1 MNEKNDVTKL
11 PKTILFD
18 LDDTII
24 AFTEGAEPTWRTI
37 AHQFADKLSG
47 TRPAELLEALNN
59 SRSSFWADPE
69 RHREGRMNLVTAR
82 RRITASALATL
93 DCTEERL
100 SMEMADTYDQLRE
113 ESIRLFPGAIE
124 TLVRLTGKGIRL
136 ALVTNGS
143 TDTQRAKIDRFNL
156 AQYFEVILIEGEFG
170 LGKPDE
176 RVYVEVLA
184 RLGVRPEDAWMVGD
198 NLEWDVE
205 QPQRLGL
212 TAIWV
217 DFADEGLPRHSTV
230 TPDRTIR
237 SISELEF

>member
-1 MNEKNDVTKL
+1 MTKL
-11 PKTILFD
+11 PKAILFD

-37 AHQFADKLSG
+37 AYQFADKLSG
-47 TRPAELLEALNN
+47 TTPAALLEALNN

-69 RHREGRMNLVTAR
+69 RHREGRMNLVAAR
-82 RRITASALATL
+82 RRITANALATL
-93 DCTEERL
+93 GCSEESL
-100 SMEMADTYDQLRE
+100 SMEIADSYDQLRE

-124 TLVRLTGKGIRL
+124 TLISLTEKGIRL

-143 TDTQRAKIDRFNL
+143 IDTQRAKIERFNL

-176 RVYVEVLA
+176 RVYLEVLV
-184 RLGVRPEDAWMVGD
+184 RLGVGPEDTWMIGD

-217 DFADEGLPRHSTV
+217 DFADEGLPRDSTV
-230 TPDRTIR
+230 KPDRTVR